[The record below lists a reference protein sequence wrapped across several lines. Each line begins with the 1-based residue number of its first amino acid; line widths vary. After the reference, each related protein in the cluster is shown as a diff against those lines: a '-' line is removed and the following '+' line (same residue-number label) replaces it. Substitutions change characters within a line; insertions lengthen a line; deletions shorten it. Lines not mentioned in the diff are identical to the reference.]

1 MAEVLNISIPFFA
14 LIFLGFGARA
24 IGFIDESG
32 ARTMSKFAF
41 FVALPPFMFLK
52 VSASEPAAILN
63 WGFVWR
69 FESSTIVMFL
79 LAAAIGRWLF
89 RLERRECGIFGLNVA
104 YPNYGYMGIPLAI
117 LAFGDAAALPMAL
130 ILFAD
135 TIVLLTLT
143 SFFVANNDGTIH
155 NAGLKI
161 MRTMITNPLVL
172 AVVAGLLFSATGLP
186 MPSIPAQF
194 GTLLAGAAAPVALF
208 ALGATLYGQPL
219 RAAAGEISI
228 IAGLKLI
235 MHPLLISLLFVG
247 IPGQDPLWVKV
258 AILSACLPV
267 AANVFMLA
275 NYYGAYIGRS
285 ASAILAS
292 TVLASATV
300 PLFLYWLF
308 YGLG

>member
-1 MAEVLNISIPFFA
+1 
-14 LIFLGFGARA
+14 
-24 IGFIDESG
+24 
-32 ARTMSKFAF
+32 
-41 FVALPPFMFLK
+41 
-52 VSASEPAAILN
+52 
-63 WGFVWR
+63 
-69 FESSTIVMFL
+69 MFL

-89 RLERRECGIFGLNVA
+89 KLERRECGIFGLNVA

-117 LAFGDAAALPMAL
+117 LSFGDAAALPMAL

-172 AVVAGLLFSATGLP
+172 AVVAGLLFSVTGLP

-219 RAAAGEISI
+219 RAAASEISI
-228 IAGLKLI
+228 ISSMKLI
-235 MHPLLISLLFVG
+235 VHPVLIAVVCWHSGARSAVGQGRHFVG
-247 IPGQDPLWVKV
+247 LPAGGGQCVYACQLLWCLYRPVG
-258 AILSACLPV
+258 LS
-267 AANVFMLA
+267 
-275 NYYGAYIGRS
+275 YSGQYGSG
-285 ASAILAS
+285 
-292 TVLASATV
+292 
-300 PLFLYWLF
+300 
-308 YGLG
+308 

>member
-32 ARTMSKFAF
+32 ARPMSKFAF
-41 FVALPPFMFLK
+41 FVTLPPFMFLK

-69 FESSTIVMFL
+69 FETSTIVMFL

-89 RLERRECGIFGLNVA
+89 TLKRRECGIFGLNVA

-219 RAAAGEISI
+219 RAAAGEISL

-235 MHPLLISLLFVG
+235 VHPLLISLLFVG